1 MDVLRTVVSMSGL
14 VFVLAL
20 LVNVVAVPAVA
31 WGTRCSVHGGWVR
44 GLLVTV
50 L

>member
-31 WGTRCSVHGGWVR
+31 GA
-44 GLLVTV
+44 LDV
-50 L
+50 LSTEVGYEVCW